1 MSLSVIKIGT
11 NLLTTDDRALDVN
24 HLRHLVTQIGQW
36 GHMQGGDVVLV
47 SSGAITCG
55 AQAMGLIPTSIQDKQ
70 AAASVGQVLLMQ
82 EYARWFAQQGQC
94 VGQILLTKD
103 GMEHPQAAQN
113 ARNTIHRLL
122 HAGIVPIINENDS
135 VATTE
140 IGPKFGDNDELSA
153 VVAVLLGATRL
164 VLLSDVD
171 GVYTDNPKSNPAA
184 TRLDRI
190 THIDAALLSMAHDEE
205 NGRSRGGMRSKLM
218 AASTAMAAGIEV
230 IIANGRIK
238 NVLIELLQ
246 GTVHGTVIRP

>member
-11 NLLTTDDRALDVN
+11 NLLTTPDRALDVN
-24 HLRHLVTQIGQW
+24 HLRHLVWQVGQW
-36 GHMQGGDVVLV
+36 VKMKGGPVVLV

-55 AQAMGLIPTSIQDKQ
+55 AHALGVVPTTIQDKQ

-82 EYARWFAQQGQC
+82 EYSRWFAQQGQC

-113 ARNTIHRLL
+113 ARNTIHCLL
-122 HAGIVPIINENDS
+122 QAGVVPIINENDS

-153 VVAVLLGATRL
+153 MVAVLLGANRL

-171 GVYTDNPKSNPAA
+171 GVYTDNPKSNPLAQ
-184 TRLDRI
+184 RLDRL
-190 THIDAALLSMAHDEE
+190 TCIDDTVWAMVHDQD

-230 IIANGRIK
+230 LIANGRTPH
-238 NVLIELLQ
+238 VLVEWLQ
-246 GTVHGTVIRP
+246 GTVHGTVIRS